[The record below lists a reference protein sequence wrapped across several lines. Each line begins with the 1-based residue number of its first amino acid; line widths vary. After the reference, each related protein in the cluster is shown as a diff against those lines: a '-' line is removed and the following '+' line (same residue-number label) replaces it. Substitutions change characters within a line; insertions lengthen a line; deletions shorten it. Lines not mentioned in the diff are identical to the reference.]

1 MIRLLLGMLLG
12 AAVSSMWK
20 NKASSGGTRAFAP
33 GRVDE
38 LSSAKDN
45 IVADPP
51 VNVGDGT
58 PGRST
63 STTGA
68 TITSL

>member
-20 NKASSGGTRAFAP
+20 NKGASGRSRAFVP

-38 LSSAKDN
+38 LSSAIDN
-45 IVADPP
+45 VVADPP

-58 PGRST
+58 PGRT
-63 STTGA
+63 ATTGV
-68 TITSL
+68 